1 MHHFGYDHDVDSYAA
16 DHAIAAHNHRMIS
29 SVTHAMLNIFGDYGG
44 HRRTSAQEAFIP
56 PQRQEFQFDEST
68 SLSSLSAHEISVL
81 TQQLKEEEANKRPLI
96 SAALDIS
103 ILRAEYEHGNQAIR
117 EKIGWLQSQGWHGMR
132 RTRGDGDCFY
142 RSLAYAYVERL
153 VHAQDI
159 GLAVATARSILE
171 RTLPLLQLAGFEKM
185 VSTTHPQYEDFYE
198 TFTELID
205 SVAKP
210 NEHNKTLDEEALL
223 TFFQTPE
230 LSNSVVVFL
239 RLVTSAQIRAD
250 PDSFEPFLFNPET
263 FDPLDIR
270 TFCESQVEATG
281 KEADHPQITAL
292 TRALSINVHVAYLDG
307 SAGNG
312 GAVDFV
318 KFEPVEDAEDDGA
331 KPVTLLFRPG
341 HYDILEYNA
350 DGTTTTPPKR
360 A

>member
-1 MHHFGYDHDVDSYAA
+1 MVSIPPRTTPSPTPVLSAPPPTPA
-16 DHAIAAHNHRMIS
+16 TAIGPGPDNFPVPS
-29 SVTHAMLNIFGDYGG
+29 
-44 HRRTSAQEAFIP
+44 TSTQTQEAFVP
-56 PQRQEFQFDEST
+56 PQRQEFQFDETT
-68 SLSSLSAHEISVL
+68 SLTSLSAHEISVL
-81 TQQLKEEEANKRPLI
+81 TQQLKEEQANTRPLI

-103 ILRAEYEHGNQAIR
+103 VLRAEYEHGNQAIR

-153 VHAQDI
+153 IHAQDR

-171 RTLPLLQLAGFEKM
+171 RSLPLLELAGFEKM
-185 VSTTHPQYEDFYE
+185 VYEDFYD
-198 TFTELID
+198 TFVYAID
-205 SVAKP
+205 SVVKP
-210 NEHNKTLDEEALL
+210 DEYGKTLDETGLL
-223 TFFQTPE
+223 KFFQTPE

-250 PDSFEPFLFNPET
+250 PESFEPFLFNPDT
-263 FDPLDIR
+263 FEPVSVR
-270 TFCESQVEATG
+270 TFCETQVEATG

-307 SAGNG
+307 STGTG
-312 GAVDFV
+312 GTVDFV